1 MISLS
6 RCSGEIS
13 NIKIA
18 GEDEW
23 IAWLR
28 SQKLQFHYQLPIFLS
43 DGEGTT
49 YSSPSGHDIRYTSL
63 REHSLLPVD
72 HSGLIAMRGPTSSPL
87 LPRIRTSSTIAYG
100 GHSLLPADHSGL
112 IAVRGPTSSP
122 LFTTNQVQCWRE
134 HTSSPLSTTL
144 STCLLVTQN
153 LASYSVKSL
162 PPG

>member
-1 MISLS
+1 MDSMASISETS
-6 RCSGEIS
+6 VS
-13 NIKIA
+13 
-18 GEDEW
+18 
-23 IAWLR
+23 
-28 SQKLQFHYQLPIFLS
+28 LPITYLLQR

-49 YSSPSGHDIRYTSL
+49 YSSPSGHDIGYTSL
-63 REHSLLPVD
+63 QEHSLLPAD
-72 HSGLIAMRGPTSSPL
+72 HSGLIAMRGPTSPPPL
-87 LPRIRTSSTIAYG
+87 TTNQDIGYNSLR

-112 IAVRGPTSSP
+112 TAMRGPTSSP

-153 LASYSVKSL
+153 LASYSEKSL